1 MFHIQLR
8 NELLKLAARSRTYV
22 GFCVFC
28 FVEVAILTL
37 LTLPQ
42 AKRAFGQLM
51 INNGLT
57 FEDGYTGLSIATT
70 IIYLTVGLLGVLYLA
85 LISGDMVAKE
95 VEDGTMRMILARPV
109 SRVQVLTVKAIVCI
123 IHTFVLI
130 FFIGITSLIA
140 ALLYR
145 HRLGNLVVFALAEK
159 VFAVFSPLEGFWR
172 YFRALVFLGLSFQT
186 VSGLGLMFSCFPIKP
201 ATATILTLSTI
212 FVDMV
217 LRSLPFFRPYEHYFL
232 THHLACWVLTFQYVE
247 PWTQIWESIC
257 YLTALTVSF
266 WVIGGTYFCVRDFK
280 P

>member
-1 MFHIQLR
+1 MFHLHLR
-8 NELLKLAARSRTYV
+8 NELLKLAARRRTYM

-37 LTLPQ
+37 LALPQ
-42 AKRAFGQLM
+42 AKQAFRQLM

-57 FEDGYTGLSIATT
+57 FEDGYTGLSVATT
-70 IIYLTVGLLGVLYLA
+70 IIYLTVVLLGALYLA

-109 SRVQVLTVKAIVCI
+109 SRMQVFAVKAIVCV
-123 IHTFVLI
+123 IHTFVFI
-130 FFIGITSLIA
+130 FFVGMTSLLV

-145 HRLGNLVVFALAEK
+145 HRLGNLVVFALSEG
-159 VFAVFSPLEGFWR
+159 VFAFFNPQEGLWR
-172 YFRALVFLGLSFQT
+172 YLRALVFLGLSFQI
-186 VSGLGLMFSCFPIKP
+186 VSGLGLMFSCFRIKP

-217 LRSLPFFRPYEHYFL
+217 LRSIPFFRPYEHYFL

-247 PWTQIWESIC
+247 PWPKIWESVC
-257 YLTALTVSF
+257 YLTALTTSF